1 MAGNTA
7 GASSSRW
14 YRPIPGFHPH
24 QPAFKH
30 RWGAKLLGATMWF
43 WIFYRAKQDGAVL
56 LVSAFTL
63 SSASASMVHLEK
75 RCIDREETM
84 MRSTDGLGK
93 AKLARR
99 EVAQC
104 SLGLHDTEAS
114 ALPIGETEGDTDASH
129 TRSNI
134 QGPLTDT
141 ASLLENTGLE
151 TPLGRPPRTR
161 RRAPRRA
168 PLNRLLSTQS
178 DTLPILAPLDCL
190 QRCAILQWF

>member
-1 MAGNTA
+1 MV
-7 GASSSRW
+7 SPHSR
-14 YRPIPGFHPH
+14 FHPH

-63 SSASASMVHLEK
+63 SSASASMVYLEK
-75 RCIDREETM
+75 RCIDGEETM

-104 SLGLHDTEAS
+104 SLGLNDTEAS
-114 ALPIGETEGDTDASH
+114 ALPIGEKGGGYRRI
-129 TRSNI
+129 TRDRTSK
-134 QGPLTDT
+134 DH
-141 ASLLENTGLE
+141 SL
-151 TPLGRPPRTR
+151 TPLFFF
-161 RRAPRRA
+161 
-168 PLNRLLSTQS
+168 LKTQGLKHPW
-178 DTLPILAPLDCL
+178 DGHHGHGDEHHDEHH
-190 QRCAILQWF
+190 